1 MDAIKYLGEVI
12 FHSIPYTTL
21 NIHGTVYIK
30 SLILVIKNIIFIT
43 EVFIKTIT
51 LINFSINT

>member
-12 FHSIPYTTL
+12 FHSIPYATL

-30 SLILVIKNIIFIT
+30 SLILVIINIIFIT

-51 LINFSINT
+51 FINFSINT